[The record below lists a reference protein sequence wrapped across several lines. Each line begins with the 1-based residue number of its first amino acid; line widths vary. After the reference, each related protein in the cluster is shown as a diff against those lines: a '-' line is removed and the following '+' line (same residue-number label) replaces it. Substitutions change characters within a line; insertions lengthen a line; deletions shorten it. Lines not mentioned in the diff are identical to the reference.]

1 MLIPEVYEDEIQ
13 TAGINRQEKDQQQV
27 ELLKE
32 RGYKRL
38 IADIQTRYEG

>member
-13 TAGINRQEKDQQQV
+13 SAGINRKQKDQKQV
-27 ELLKE
+27 ALLKE

-38 IADIQTRYEG
+38 IADIQTRFEG

>member
-13 TAGINRQEKDQQQV
+13 TAGINRKEKDQQQV